1 MGDEQEKRTKRR
13 RGRRRQHR
21 AKELP
26 NIFFCGDPHGEF
38 AHINEAARLYKP
50 DAMVILGDSQPSAPL
65 EELLGEAMSL
75 TDIWWI
81 PGNHDTDTDEYFDYL
96 WRGPLASH
104 NLHGRVTTVAG
115 LRIAGLG
122 GVFRGQI
129 WMPDE
134 EPNYFSPA
142 HFIRRSPKVNIWRGG
157 LPRRHRSTIFPSV
170 YNYLMHQKADILITH
185 EAPSCHAKGF
195 EALDRLAQSLG
206 VKWFFHGHQH
216 EDRVYGMQNGC
227 LTRAVGFRGI
237 VNLQGEVIVPAQ
249 MDPRET
255 VALQEAFDW
264 AARTQAPEGFEPG
277 KDTRAPIIWEPTHR
291 GPDAPL
297 DAGIFTS
304 GVEPDPKIE
313 ALSEEVAMKTPVA
326 RFKPEGYVVRSGRR
340 LRGRRQKKG
349 DAK

>member
-206 VKWFFHGHQH
+206 VRWFFHGHQH
-216 EDRVYGMQNGC
+216 EDRVYGMQGGC

-277 KDTRAPIIWEPTHR
+277 KDTRAPIIWAPTHR

-304 GVEPDPKIE
+304 GTAPDPKIE
-313 ALSEEVAMKTPVA
+313 VLSEEVAMKTPVA

-340 LRGRRQKKG
+340 LRGRRPKKG

>member
-1 MGDEQEKRTKRR
+1 
-13 RGRRRQHR
+13 
-21 AKELP
+21 
-26 NIFFCGDPHGEF
+26 
-38 AHINEAARLYKP
+38 
-50 DAMVILGDSQPSAPL
+50 
-65 EELLGEAMSL
+65 
-75 TDIWWI
+75 
-81 PGNHDTDTDEYFDYL
+81 
-96 WRGPLASH
+96 
-104 NLHGRVTTVAG
+104 
-115 LRIAGLG
+115 
-122 GVFRGQI
+122 
-129 WMPDE
+129 MPDE

-277 KDTRAPIIWEPTHR
+277 KDTRAPIIWAPTHR